1 MLSGAL
7 KNCTY
12 IYFYIPIFSKGA
24 QMVLKKKKKKKKRQ
38 AFAGLISYALINQGV
53 SFPKCTFLKGIFP
66 FSSLSDIQP
75 LFHCVPEWEPV
86 MNLWIMDCC
95 FDKLLL
101 VKHVPVLATIIAKCR
116 FWGRNRG
123 FEGLSARLWVYKLLA
138 WDVRC
143 LLIFSNIQ

>member
-1 MLSGAL
+1 MEDAVRGFKKLHIHIFL
-7 KNCTY
+7 YTY
-12 IYFYIPIFSKGA
+12 ILQRSTDGF
-24 QMVLKKKKKKKKRQ
+24 KKEEKKKRQ

-53 SFPKCTFLKGIFP
+53 SFPKCTFLRGIFP

-123 FEGLSARLWVYKLLA
+123 FEGLSAGL
-138 WDVRC
+138 
-143 LLIFSNIQ
+143 